1 MKICFNKVPM
11 ILKGH
16 FKKLANLVMECTGN
30 SKNDIILGL
39 TFISGEG
46 MQMLNREKRGVDK
59 VTDVLSFPLLDIH
72 EGEKVAEFESERLPI
87 NMLPL
92 GDIVICKAKAHA
104 QAKEY
109 NHTYKREVS
118 FLFVHGLLHLLGY
131 DHMEKEEETRM
142 MNLTENILLNVGLG
156 RKDD

>member
-1 MKICFNKVPM
+1 MKK
-11 ILKGH
+11 H
-16 FKKLANLVMECTGN
+16 FRKLARLTLELTGN
-30 SKNDIILGL
+30 QDKEIALGL
-39 TFISGEG
+39 SFISDDGI
-46 MQMLNREKRGVDK
+46 QALNKEKRGVDR

-72 EGEKVAEFESERLPI
+72 EGQKLSQFDSERLPNNI
-87 NMLPL
+87 LPL
-92 GDIVICKAKAHA
+92 GDIVICKAKAKA

-109 NHTYKREVS
+109 NHSYKREVS

-131 DHMEKEEETRM
+131 DHMEKEEEARM